1 MEATTKQGNAT
12 ATTTEVTIKDGELVK
27 TIQELSN
34 LELSLV
40 GGGLG
45 AVSFY

>member
-1 MEATTKQGNAT
+1 MNAVIEQVAEQSTQVASIEAYQQAVE
-12 ATTTEVTIKDGELVK
+12 AVT
-27 TIQELSN
+27 ELSN

-45 AVSFY
+45 AVSFM